1 MPPAMRYFLYILQS
15 VSTSR
20 FYIGHTQ
27 DLSIRFQE
35 HNDGRDSSTRG
46 RGPWELFYTEEF
58 PTRSEASRRERQI
71 KQMKSRRWIEEL
83 ARASRSDREG
93 R

>member
-1 MPPAMRYFLYILQS
+1 MSYHLYVLQRS
-15 VSTSR
+15 STGR
-20 FYIGHTQ
+20 FYVGHTR
-27 DLSIRFQE
+27 DLANRLQE
-35 HNDGRDSSTRG
+35 HRDGRVSSTRG

-58 PTRSEASRRERQI
+58 SSRSEASRRERQI
-71 KQMKSRRWIEEL
+71 KQLKSHAHIEEL